1 MLQANST
8 LTWRDVRHILANTAR
23 KVQPAQAA
31 VTTTSYFGG
40 ASFTL
45 EQGWVTNT
53 AGFNFHNYFGFG
65 LVNASAAVT
74 AAGTHTAG
82 SLGTLSSVNVTAA
95 IGTTTSPANTITG
108 LSKTFSIS
116 GLTTVEQAEITLYL
130 GSGYLPYC
138 NQVELTSPS
147 GTKSIL
153 FNMDSA
159 HTSASTGGIRLLS
172 NAFYGET
179 AAGTWTLKVI
189 NRCSSPAQTLS
200 ATTGQKLTI
209 RGR

>member
-1 MLQANST
+1 
-8 LTWRDVRHILANTAR
+8 
-23 KVQPAQAA
+23 
-31 VTTTSYFGG
+31 
-40 ASFTL
+40 
-45 EQGWVTNT
+45 
-53 AGFNFHNYFGFG
+53 
-65 LVNASAAVT
+65 VT

-95 IGTTTSPANTITG
+95 IGTTTIPDNTITG

-116 GLTTVEQAEITLYL
+116 GLTTVEQAELTLYV

-138 NQVELTSPS
+138 NQIELTSPS
-147 GTKSIL
+147 GTKSIV

-159 HTSASTGGIRLLS
+159 HTSASTSGIRLLS

-189 NRCSSPAQTLS
+189 NRCSTPAQTLS
-200 ATTGQKLTI
+200 TTTGQKLTI